1 MPACGKCARLGFA
14 VPDDASGNQL
24 RIVEHRA
31 IGMGQGITEFAPFM
45 DGARRF
51 RPRVTGNAI
60 GPGELPKQ
68 LAQAIA
74 IALYVR
80 KSLGIRTFKISARHQ
95 TRPAMAWAGDQYH
108 VQIILADEPIEM
120 GVYEVQSRRRTPM
133 AQQAR
138 LDVIELEGLFEKR
151 IVLQIDLSDRQI
163 ICRSPIPVDIGQDIG
178 VGRWFF
184 HGIRFTFPAAS
195 LKPPW
200 QRPGCVRSIPGP
212 RNVPYCRVI
221 IDNIVSL
228 IFSPNKQ
235 ISQRPRSIM
244 TAQSIAKLEIRN
256 LRKAFGA
263 NLVLNGLNLSVET
276 GKTTVIV
283 GPSGGGKSV
292 LAKCILGLLSIDGGE
307 IFLDGTE
314 ITHLPGRKREEML
327 REFGVLFQ
335 RGALFDSM
343 TVWRNVAFGLI
354 EGRGIDRATARATAL
369 ENLAKVGLGLDVADL
384 LPAELSGGMQKRVAL
399 ARAIAAAPTSLLL
412 DGPTDGLDPIMAA
425 VVDEFIVKTSS
436 ELRATTLAITN
447 NLACVRKIANRVA
460 VLQDGKITWQGKIES
475 LDDSGNSY
483 VERLIRSSS
492 L

>member
-1 MPACGKCARLGFA
+1 
-14 VPDDASGNQL
+14 
-24 RIVEHRA
+24 
-31 IGMGQGITEFAPFM
+31 
-45 DGARRF
+45 
-51 RPRVTGNAI
+51 
-60 GPGELPKQ
+60 
-68 LAQAIA
+68 
-74 IALYVR
+74 
-80 KSLGIRTFKISARHQ
+80 
-95 TRPAMAWAGDQYH
+95 
-108 VQIILADEPIEM
+108 
-120 GVYEVQSRRRTPM
+120 
-133 AQQAR
+133 
-138 LDVIELEGLFEKR
+138 
-151 IVLQIDLSDRQI
+151 
-163 ICRSPIPVDIGQDIG
+163 
-178 VGRWFF
+178 
-184 HGIRFTFPAAS
+184 
-195 LKPPW
+195 
-200 QRPGCVRSIPGP
+200 
-212 RNVPYCRVI
+212 
-221 IDNIVSL
+221 
-228 IFSPNKQ
+228 
-235 ISQRPRSIM
+235 M
-244 TAQSIAKLEIRN
+244 TAQSSAKLEIRN

-369 ENLAKVGLGLDVADL
+369 ENLAKVGLGPDVADL